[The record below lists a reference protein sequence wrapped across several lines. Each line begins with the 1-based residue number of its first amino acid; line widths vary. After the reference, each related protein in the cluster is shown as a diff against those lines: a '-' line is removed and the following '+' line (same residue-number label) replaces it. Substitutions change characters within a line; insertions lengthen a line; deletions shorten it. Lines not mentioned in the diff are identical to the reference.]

1 MSQRS
6 LQALCL
12 MSFFLADVRDGIGP
26 FLGIF
31 LTARHWNP
39 AEIGFV
45 MTCGG
50 IAGLLSTL
58 PAGVIADATRHK
70 KMIVLLG
77 CAIITAATLL
87 LWYSNQSW
95 TVMVSQIV
103 VGIAAA
109 FIGPTVSGITLGL
122 TGQKAFNRQMGRNE
136 AWSHAGNTLA
146 AVSAGFAA
154 WYWGLGTVFVLMTLM
169 AVCAAVATLAIR
181 NEDIDDDVAR
191 GLEERLQNR
200 EPVSLWLLAR
210 QPALFV
216 IGLTLLLFHLANAAL
231 LPMLSMRVASTAGA
245 VNPGLYAAAT
255 VVISQLVMVPVAI
268 YVSGCVEKFGYH
280 RLIMTALLILPLRA
294 ALAATFSAPLFVIPV
309 QIFDGLAAGILGVA
323 VPGYVV
329 FLLRGSGHVNA
340 GQSLIMLMQG
350 IGAALSPAMAGLIAA
365 RFSYSAAFGTLGA
378 IALLA
383 LLAWWYATF
392 AKTSRRLSQ
401 AEDD

>member
-1 MSQRS
+1 MSSRS

-12 MSFFLADVRDGIGP
+12 LSFFLADVRDGLGP

-31 LTARHWNP
+31 LTGRHWSP
-39 AEIGFV
+39 DEVGFV

-50 IAGLLSTL
+50 IASLLSTL
-58 PAGVIADATRHK
+58 PAGVIADASRHK
-70 KMIVLLG
+70 RTIVLLG
-77 CAIITAATLL
+77 CAIITVATLL

-95 TVMVSQIV
+95 TVMVSQV
-103 VGIAAA
+103 AVGIAAA

-122 TGQKAFNRQMGRNE
+122 TGQKAFTRQMGRNE

-146 AVSAGFAA
+146 ALSAGFAA
-154 WYWGLGTVFVLMTLM
+154 WYWGLGAVFVLMTFM
-169 AVCAAVATLAIR
+169 AVGAAIATLAIR
-181 NEDIDDDVAR
+181 SEDIDNEVAR
-191 GLEERLQNR
+191 GREEPDQNLE
-200 EPVSLWLLAR
+200 PTSLWLLVR

-216 IGLTLLLFHLANAAL
+216 TGLTLLLFHLANAAL

-245 VNPGLYAAAT
+245 INPGLYAAAT
-255 VVISQLVMVPVAI
+255 VVISQLVMVPVAV
-268 YVSGCVEKFGYH
+268 YVSGGVEKFGYR
-280 RLIMTALLILPLRA
+280 RLIMVALLILPLRA

-329 FLLRGSGHVNA
+329 SLLQGSGHVNA
-340 GQSLIMLMQG
+340 GQSLVMLMQG
-350 IGAALSPAMAGLIAA
+350 IGAALSPALAGLIAA

-383 LLAWWYATF
+383 LCVWYNAPF
-392 AKTSRRLSQ
+392 VKTSRRLSQ
-401 AEDD
+401 VEDD